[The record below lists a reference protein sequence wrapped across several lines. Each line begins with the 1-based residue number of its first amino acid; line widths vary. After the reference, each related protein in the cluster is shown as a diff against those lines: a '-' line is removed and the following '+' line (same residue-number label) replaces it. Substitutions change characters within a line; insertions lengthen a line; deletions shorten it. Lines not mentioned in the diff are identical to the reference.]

1 MASTTFL
8 CEDKNWLTTEI
19 ADCVVILNLCR
30 GAVSMASITNSG
42 RYPISLVFGQKQET
56 PVVFAID
63 REDCNAVGTLVA
75 HDITIGQ
82 NCRLLLA
89 PSGSFKDGSPSHYTF
104 GSITVSDGGEVT
116 TTESSESL
124 KYFTL
129 NAHSMY
135 IQGGGI
141 IHNVEMT
148 INVVDL
154 VVSDLGRL
162 VADQHRLPCVIADG
176 TGKGTSSG
184 ASGAG
189 HGGRGGRG
197 SVQKSTGAP
206 FGNIFEPVEFG
217 CSGGSGQGGKGGG
230 KLRLR
235 VTGTMQIDGEVS
247 ANGGAGSSAKGGG
260 SGGSIWIDVEHMQG
274 YGSVE
279 VNGGDGG
286 ASGSYYGGG
295 GSAGHIAVYFSLNR
309 TFSGSFQ
316 AFGGRRGGL
325 SAGDGG
331 PGTAFFYHTRF
342 DHRSLVIN
350 NIGRGPGENEGAIED
365 YLHLD
370 EDEGRAWLLPSSG
383 DMSSQLYGNAHLAAL
398 QEDLDASAG
407 IFFENLI
414 GDRTGTLHVGPNQE
428 MDLFREEIDLPF
440 NVRVYEDGHLGLANR
455 TVVHDVTIYL
465 DGALSHVNNLTL
477 HHGGRFWLNHHG
489 HTSQSEAGHYEFD
502 HVHVQDDG
510 YVHMVSDPVEDPSI
524 SFQVISLQVDGGGLV
539 EGTHIYVK
547 AENITVDSGGTFRA
561 DGLGYRVS
569 DGISTYPNGLFRS
582 GRHGVINV
590 GLGFTGSGGSSGAG
604 HGGSGGHGQGA
615 AKTGLPY
622 SDLYQP
628 EEFGSAGGGTN
639 GGSGGGR
646 IWFNVTDTIHIDG
659 VVSSD
664 GNPGG
669 VGSGGGS
676 GGSIWMH
683 CNLIK
688 GYGTI
693 STNGGDAGSN
703 SGGGAGGRIALNFW
717 NNETSNGFKFESHG
731 GLPDGD
737 WEGGGPGTV
746 FMYHEEH
753 EHRTLYIENG
763 EINPLDKIIDWSNV
777 EEDGCRAWIL
787 PVSGTHELAGGNN
800 VYYFE
805 ELQIYD
811 GAHLAVVPPGEALFV
826 VDAMGLS
833 SRMDVSFLAAESTE
847 WEVTIFFR
855 HMIGDRT
862 GAIHIADKQ
871 EMDLER
877 PEIDLPFSTY
887 VYHDGHLGLAP
898 NTVVHG
904 VEIFN
909 AGLLSH
915 IVNLTLHHGGYL
927 WAQHGGRTAGQP
939 SHHYAFRIVRIQ
951 DEASINATTDP
962 IDEPGIT
969 FITESIYIEGGG
981 ILHGTKLTMI
991 SENITIDAG
1000 GSLTAEGLGYTGH
1013 HSNDTHGEDSLHGDV
1028 NLGKPHPVYGLGGG
1042 GGHGGSGGRGP
1053 NGKAGFAYGD
1063 LYEPFL
1069 FGSAGGHGLNNQH
1082 GGTGG
1087 GYVWLNISDTI
1098 HIDGE
1103 LTANGGY
1110 ADAVGSGGG
1119 SAGSVW
1125 LHCDTIKGYGRLAV
1139 DGGDGY
1145 EDNQSPGAGGAGGR
1159 LAMYF
1164 YKNDTANGFDY
1175 HARAG
1180 RAGGP
1185 LAENGGAGTVFLYHM
1200 EYDHRTLIIDNG
1212 GLEAW
1217 TDHHTLYD
1225 YSDWADDG
1233 CRTWILSLS
1242 GEHHFAGGSHNFHF
1256 EELQIYG
1263 SAHIGILTDPIG
1275 RNASLFFLY
1284 MIGDRTGTFHISESQ
1299 SLDLHRSEIDLPF
1312 NVRVYADGF
1321 LD

>member
-1 MASTTFL
+1 
-8 CEDKNWLTTEI
+8 
-19 ADCVVILNLCR
+19 
-30 GAVSMASITNSG
+30 
-42 RYPISLVFGQKQET
+42 
-56 PVVFAID
+56 
-63 REDCNAVGTLVA
+63 
-75 HDITIGQ
+75 
-82 NCRLLLA
+82 
-89 PSGSFKDGSPSHYTF
+89 
-104 GSITVSDGGEVT
+104 
-116 TTESSESL
+116 
-124 KYFTL
+124 
-129 NAHSMY
+129 
-135 IQGGGI
+135 
-141 IHNVEMT
+141 
-148 INVVDL
+148 
-154 VVSDLGRL
+154 
-162 VADQHRLPCVIADG
+162 
-176 TGKGTSSG
+176 
-184 ASGAG
+184 
-189 HGGRGGRG
+189 
-197 SVQKSTGAP
+197 
-206 FGNIFEPVEFG
+206 
-217 CSGGSGQGGKGGG
+217 
-230 KLRLR
+230 
-235 VTGTMQIDGEVS
+235 
-247 ANGGAGSSAKGGG
+247 
-260 SGGSIWIDVEHMQG
+260 
-274 YGSVE
+274 
-279 VNGGDGG
+279 
-286 ASGSYYGGG
+286 
-295 GSAGHIAVYFSLNR
+295 
-309 TFSGSFQ
+309 
-316 AFGGRRGGL
+316 
-325 SAGDGG
+325 
-331 PGTAFFYHTRF
+331 
-342 DHRSLVIN
+342 
-350 NIGRGPGENEGAIED
+350 
-365 YLHLD
+365 
-370 EDEGRAWLLPSSG
+370 
-383 DMSSQLYGNAHLAAL
+383 
-398 QEDLDASAG
+398 
-407 IFFENLI
+407 
-414 GDRTGTLHVGPNQE
+414 
-428 MDLFREEIDLPF
+428 
-440 NVRVYEDGHLGLANR
+440 
-455 TVVHDVTIYL
+455 
-465 DGALSHVNNLTL
+465 
-477 HHGGRFWLNHHG
+477 
-489 HTSQSEAGHYEFD
+489 
-502 HVHVQDDG
+502 
-510 YVHMVSDPVEDPSI
+510 MVSDPVEDTSI
-524 SFQVISLQVDGGGLV
+524 NFNVITLHVDGGGLV
-539 EGTHIYVK
+539 EGSYVYIH
-547 AENITVDSGGTFRA
+547 AENITVDAGGVFRG
-561 DGLGYRVS
+561 DGLGYRVT
-569 DGISTYPNGLFRS
+569 DGVSTYPNGTFRW
-582 GRHGVINV
+582 GRHGVINF

-622 SDLYQP
+622 SDLYEP
-628 EEFGSAGGGTN
+628 EEFGSAGGGTT

-693 STNGGDAGSN
+693 STNGGAAGSN

-717 NNETSNGFKFESHG
+717 KNETSNGFKFESHG

-746 FMYHEEH
+746 FMYHHEH
-753 EHRTLYIENG
+753 EHRTLYVENAY
-763 EINPLDKIIDWSNV
+763 IYPKQKTIDWNNI

-787 PVSGTHELAGGNN
+787 PVSGTHRHAASNN
-800 VYYFE
+800 EFHFE
-805 ELQIYD
+805 EIQIYD
-811 GAHLAVVPPGEALFV
+811 GAHVAVMPPGEAMV
-826 VDAMGLS
+826 VVESLVLNDN
-833 SRMDVSFLAAESTE
+833 MDFTFLWSNSTE
-847 WEVTIFFR
+847 MEATIFFK

-898 NTVVHG
+898 KTVVHG

-915 IVNLTLHHGGYL
+915 IVNLTLHHGGFL
-927 WAQHGGRTAGQP
+927 WTQHGGRTEGQP
-939 SHHYAFRIVRIQ
+939 PHHYAFQTVRIQ
-951 DEASINATTDP
+951 DGSTINSTTDP

-1013 HSNDTHGEDSLHGDV
+1013 HSNDTHGEDSLHGEV

-1087 GYVWLNISDTI
+1087 GYIWLNISDTI

-1125 LHCDTIKGYGRLAV
+1125 LHCDTIKGYGRIAV
-1139 DGGDGY
+1139 NGGDGY

-1164 YKNDTANGFDY
+1164 YKNETANGFNY
-1175 HARAG
+1175 HARGG

-1200 EYDHRTLIIDNG
+1200 EYDHRTLLIDNG

-1242 GEHHFAGGSHNFHF
+1242 GHHYFAGGNHDFHF
-1256 EELQIYG
+1256 EELQIDG
-1263 SAHIGILTDPIG
+1263 SAHVAVLTEPIG
-1275 RNASLFFLY
+1275 RNATLFFLY
-1284 MIGDRTGTFHISESQ
+1284 MIGDRTGTVHISENQ
-1299 SLDLHRSEIDLPF
+1299 SLDLHRPEIDLPF
-1312 NVRVYADGF
+1312 SARVYADGYLGLAPDTYVHGVSIWLHGTIAHVKNMTLHHYGMFTMEHGGRSLGDEESSYHFDNILVQDDGTVLGVTSTTKDPGISLYVDTLTIEGGGTVHGTRLFIQTENITIDDGGSLNVNGQGYNRTDIRDDAVGVNIGQGVASTMGSSGGGFGGTSGRGKGTPLTGQPYGNLYEPFDFGSSGGGTMGGAGGGILLLNVTGFAIIDGVVSANGVMGGDPISGSGSGGTILMTTNVLRGQGVIASNGGDQSQDYQGGAGSGGRIAVYFEVNETYRGEFHCHGGEAFNQGESGGPGTVF
-1321 LD
+1321 LYHLIHEHRTLLVDNAHLTSSYVGPIATYSDLSRDSFKAWILPQSGEHHFAGGNHNYHFEELQILGNAHLGYRTEPYDMGASFFFKHMIGDWTGNVHVGPNQVMDLERHFINVPFNIYIYQRGYTGLGYLTVLSEVFVHVEGELDHVNDLILYNGGEIRAFLTGSASSPKKRIIP